1 MNIDIKKV
9 FVLGANSEIAQCI
22 CLNLAS
28 KGCKEFLLMTRN
40 VIKTENFASKLEN
53 KYKCSITIKSLD
65 LFEDSLIRE
74 DDKDDIEDYDLYLIA
89 AGSLGE
95 PLLARNNYNYALKII
110 ASNFT
115 GHIKWLT
122 KIVTNERI
130 KKNSRLWVLSSV
142 AADRGRPSNYHYGSS
157 KSGLN
162 LFCEGLLLRCHNK
175 PFSIR
180 LLKLGFVSTN
190 MSIGKGP
197 KILFSDPEW
206 IAKEI
211 IRKHNKRGI
220 EYLPGW
226 WKFIMIAV
234 RLMPNAIISRL

>member
-1 MNIDIKKV
+1 MSLGINKV
-9 FVLGANSEIAQCI
+9 FVLGGNSEIAKSI

-28 KGCKEFLLMTRN
+28 KGCKQFLLMTRN
-40 VIKTENFASKLEN
+40 IVKTENFAEN
-53 KYKCSITIKSLD
+53 LRNNYGCSVAIKTFD
-65 LFEDSLIRE
+65 LLEDSLIKE
-74 DDKDDIEDYDLYLIA
+74 NDKEKIEDYDLYLIA
-89 AGSLGE
+89 AGSLGD
-95 PLLARNNYNYALKII
+95 PLLAKDNYNQALKII

-122 KIVTNERI
+122 KIVTHERI
-130 KKNSRLWVLSSV
+130 KKKSRLWVLSSV
-142 AADRGRPSNYHYGSS
+142 AADRGRPSNYHYGSA

-162 LFCEGLLLRCHNK
+162 LFCEGLLLRCYNK

-180 LLKLGFVSTN
+180 LLKLGFISTK
-190 MSIGKGP
+190 MSFGKGP
-197 KILFSDPEW
+197 RILFTDPEW
-206 IAKEI
+206 IAKKI
-211 IRKHNKRGI
+211 IRNPNKRGI